1 MTRTEARLADALDAA
16 ARALREDTLRPLLV
30 VQRQRR
36 RAAWTAPAAAAASLL
51 LVVGIAAIV
60 AGYLPGSGRLSS
72 GPPPRYYVE
81 ADAHGDR
88 PVVRSTAT
96 GEVTDTVPVPH
107 VSDLLGT
114 YLVAATSN
122 GVFFTAVPAATGVRI
137 YRFRLTSAGQVS
149 ALVTVPGRPL
159 GSLLALQAMAA
170 SPDGSRVAIAFVP
183 AINSGSVSCDP
194 SGGCPAGISIGGDSQ
209 IDVVDTATGAVSV
222 WQGGTGQSYSFS
234 VVNLSWTAPGKEL
247 VYYGQWCPQSSS
259 STQSGSSTPSSSSTQ
274 SSSSPPSSSS
284 TQQVTVTQQNTIT
297 ATVTACVTGSGGA
310 KAEVWALD
318 PAARGGLLTSG
329 RHLFSLS
336 AAFPYL
342 PQVLISPDGTTL
354 TAVALTGPV
363 NRAGT
368 PEHLSVEQIS
378 VATRKRS
385 GVLYSQDLGR
395 AVANGGLAY
404 MYPVTL
410 SMDAAGQH
418 WILSGSFCDTNG
430 SCRGG
435 LNGWIDNG
443 RLVPLQPAGGSVASE
458 AW

>member
-1 MTRTEARLADALDAA
+1 VA
-16 ARALREDTLRPLLV
+16 
-30 VQRQRR
+30 
-36 RAAWTAPAAAAASLL
+36 
-51 LVVGIAAIV
+51 VVGH
-60 AGYLPGSGRLSS
+60 LPGSGRLNSV

-81 ADAHGDR
+81 ADAQGDR

-96 GEVTDTVPVPH
+96 GAVTDTVPVPR
-107 VSDLLGT
+107 VSNLLGT
-114 YLVAATSN
+114 YLVAATTN

-149 ALVTVPGRPL
+149 ALTTVPAPPL

-170 SPDGSRVAIAFVP
+170 SPDGSRVAIALVP
-183 AINSGSVSCDP
+183 AINSGSASCDP
-194 SGGCPAGISIGGDSQ
+194 SGGCLAGISIGGDSQ
-209 IDVVDTATGAVSV
+209 IDVVDTATGAVNV

-234 VVNLSWTAPGKEL
+234 VVNLSWTAPGNEL

-259 STQSGSSTPSSSSTQ
+259 STQSGSS
-274 SSSSPPSSSS
+274 PPSSSS
-284 TQQVTVTQQNTIT
+284 TQQVTVTQQSTVT
-297 ATVTACVTGSGGA
+297 ATVTACATGTGGA
-310 KAEVWALD
+310 RAEVWALD

-354 TAVALTGPV
+354 TAVALTSSV

-385 GVLYSQDLGR
+385 GVLYSQDLGS
-395 AVANGGLAY
+395 AVMNGGLAY

-410 SMDAAGQH
+410 STDAAGQH
-418 WILSGSFCDTNG
+418 WMLSSSFCDNNNR
-430 SCRGG
+430 CRGG

-443 RLVPLQPAGGSVASE
+443 RLVPLQPADGSVASE